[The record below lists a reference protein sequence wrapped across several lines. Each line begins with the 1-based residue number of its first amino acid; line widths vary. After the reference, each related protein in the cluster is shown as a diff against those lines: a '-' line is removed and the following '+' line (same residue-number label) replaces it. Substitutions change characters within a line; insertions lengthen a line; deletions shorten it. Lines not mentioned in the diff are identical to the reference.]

1 MTLQTQLTQVRE
13 ATLAHAPQSAIESL
27 NDSIAYIKTS
37 KLEEQALQPGQV
49 MPDFQLVDVHGIP
62 QNIRALHTNDF
73 LILNFYRGEWCPYCN
88 LELRAYEQLRSDF
101 LALGADIVAISA
113 EKSTL
118 GSQTADK
125 NALSYPVLTDKDAQM
140 MKAIG
145 IVFQLDEASKREYQN
160 FGLDLQQIQ
169 GNDHY
174 ELPVPAIYVLNKEM
188 EVVFRHFEADY
199 TTRLEP
205 SDLLTILKNQSL
217 VQAN

>member
-13 ATLAHAPQSAIESL
+13 ATLARAPQSAIESL
-27 NDSIAYIKTS
+27 NDSIAHIKTS

-49 MPDFQLVDVHGIP
+49 MPDFQLVDIHGIS

-73 LILNFYRGEWCPYCN
+73 LILNFYRGGWCPYCN

-199 TTRLEP
+199 TMRLEP

>member
-13 ATLAHAPQSAIESL
+13 ATLARAPQSAIEAL
-27 NDSIAYIKTS
+27 NDSIAHINTS
-37 KLEEQALQPGQV
+37 KLAEKALQPGQV
-49 MPDFQLVDVHGIP
+49 MPDFQLVDIHGIP
-62 QNIRALHTNDF
+62 QNIRDLHNNDF
-73 LILNFYRGEWCPYCN
+73 LILNFYRGGWCPYCN
-88 LELRAYEQLRSDF
+88 LELRAYEQLRSAF

-113 EKSTL
+113 EKNTL
-118 GSQTADK
+118 GNQTANK

-145 IVFQLDEASKREYQN
+145 IVFQLDEATKREYQN

-188 EVVFRHFEADY
+188 EVVFMHFEADY
-199 TTRLEP
+199 TTRFEP
-205 SDLLTILKNQSL
+205 SKLLTILKNQSL
-217 VQAN
+217 VHTT